1 MRIMERNQELDI
13 IPEEFYTFFSI
24 IKSPREP
31 RHMKVSIDSKKP
43 IRNSQQIL
51 AHLHPWNTSKVIPWC
66 LPEDGS
72 GDDTKA
78 GRNRKHGH

>member
-1 MRIMERNQELDI
+1 MRIIERNQELDI

-43 IRNSQQIL
+43 IRNSQQTL
-51 AHLHPWNTSKVIPWC
+51 THLHP
-66 LPEDGS
+66 
-72 GDDTKA
+72 
-78 GRNRKHGH
+78 